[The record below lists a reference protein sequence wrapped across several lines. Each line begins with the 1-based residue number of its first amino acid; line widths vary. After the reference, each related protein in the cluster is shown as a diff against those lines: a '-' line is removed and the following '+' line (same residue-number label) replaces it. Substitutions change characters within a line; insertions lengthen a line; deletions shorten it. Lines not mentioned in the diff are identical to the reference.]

1 MVLFRIMERIRTIS
15 FRIGTEKLTALDSL
29 ATASRRDRTFLL
41 NEAVENYIL
50 LQTHHD
56 ELVHAGM
63 KAAEEG
69 RYLENSAMRKR
80 LTKLVDKRLAD
91 KRQTAKRKQSR

>member
-1 MVLFRIMERIRTIS
+1 MERIRTIS

-29 ATASRRDRTFLL
+29 AMAASRDRTFLL
-41 NEAVENYIL
+41 NEAVENYIA

-56 ELVHAGM
+56 ELVHAGI

-69 RYLENSAMRKR
+69 RYLENSDMRKR
-80 LTKLVDKRLAD
+80 LAKLAD
-91 KRQTAKRKQSR
+91 KRMAAKRKQSR